1 MGSAMNRLGEIPL
14 GLRVLAMLLLGVCVG
29 ILLPKPATEN
39 WSDTFVSVAHVGGQL
54 WLSALQMTVLPLIFS
69 LLTMGLTSSSPLTGD
84 GGSVAR
90 RAAFVFAVL
99 YLACLTAALAL
110 NELLLGVWPVS
121 PAAADAFQKLAGNAV
136 QVKAPDAGEIILSII
151 PSNIFGALAAGSI
164 LPVVVFAI
172 LFGLAMRH
180 IEKSRREQLRSL
192 IGSLADVMFKIVSWV
207 LLMAPLGVFGLVVG
221 TAHETGFAIVWGL
234 AGYLRHV
241 VTVAVILVALSYPV
255 AVLWGRVG
263 LMRFA
268 AAAAPTQ
275 LVAVSTQ
282 SSVAS
287 LPVMLKSSERLG
299 FVDEVT
305 NVSLPL
311 AVSIF
316 RFGGPSG
323 TISVAVYAAAAAG
336 LHPAF
341 PALVGGALLALLM
354 EFAAVGLPNQ
364 INGFTINAPVF
375 AAFGAPFAFLPLM
388 LAVETIP
395 DAVGTTA
402 NVSMDLAATA
412 VIDRLQRREQEARC
426 RRPTEKRATS

>member
-1 MGSAMNRLGEIPL
+1 MGGLMNRLANIPL
-14 GLRVLAMLLLGVCVG
+14 GVRVLAALLLGVCLG
-29 ILLPKPATEN
+29 ILLPKPGAQD
-39 WSDTFVSVAHVGGQL
+39 WSDTVVSAAHIAGQL

-69 LLTMGLTSSSPLTGD
+69 LLTIGLTASSRLIGD

-90 RAAFVFAVL
+90 RSLLVFALL
-99 YLACLTAALAL
+99 YLVCLTAAVAL
-110 NELLLGVWPVS
+110 NRLLIDVWPVS
-121 PAAADAFQKLAGNAV
+121 KGATDAFQKLAGNPV
-136 QVKAPDAGEIILSII
+136 QVKAPGAGEIILSVV

-172 LFGLAMRH
+172 LFGFAMRH
-180 IEKSRREQLRSL
+180 LEKSRSEQLRSF
-192 IGSLADVMFKIVSWV
+192 IESIADVMFKIVSWV
-207 LLMAPLGVFGLVVG
+207 LLIAPLGVFGLVLG
-221 TAHETGFAIVWGL
+221 TAHETGLAIVWGL
-234 AGYLRHV
+234 TGYLRHV
-241 VTVAVILVALSYPV
+241 TTVAVVMMALAYPV

-263 LMRFA
+263 LARFA
-268 AAAAPTQ
+268 AAATSSQ

-299 FVDEVT
+299 IADEVT

-323 TISVAVYAAAAAG
+323 TISVAFYAAAAAG
-336 LHPAF
+336 LHPAL
-341 PALVGGALLALLM
+341 PALIGGALLALLM

-375 AAFGAPFAFLPLM
+375 AAFGAPFAFLPMM

-412 VIDRLQRREQEARC
+412 VVDRLQRRR
-426 RRPTEKRATS
+426 THDGGRAT